1 MGAAMIHKH
10 FLASHAALNQM
21 GAVIF
26 YAYTFSLL
34 RQSEEGRGFIQP
46 HIVSFLHL
54 CQPCPRRIS
63 VL

>member
-46 HIVSFLHL
+46 PYSLILAPL
-54 CQPCPRRIS
+54 PTMPTED
-63 VL
+63 